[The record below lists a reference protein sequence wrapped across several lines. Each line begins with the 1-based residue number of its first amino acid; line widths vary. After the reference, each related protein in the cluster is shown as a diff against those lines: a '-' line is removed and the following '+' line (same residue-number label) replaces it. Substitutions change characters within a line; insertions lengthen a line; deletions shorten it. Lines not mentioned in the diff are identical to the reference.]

1 MQQTQSR
8 LIKSLDQQI
17 AAALNP
23 VQGACLMAQRAIA
36 LVRHGQLSEARDQLT
51 TLHQLA
57 FQHPHSSIGAW
68 LHLAEGLM
76 SYFTDF
82 SSAAREK
89 TQRALAIART
99 AKLAEVEALSLAWLA
114 HLAYARHD
122 LPALIGHA
130 QEGLKV
136 VGAGHHAARSR
147 LSMVLALAHH
157 YSGRADL
164 AQAWYAAARRHAT
177 LDGDDATLSA
187 LIYNM
192 AEMQTAQARHA
203 ALADASGRKPE
214 LLLGADS
221 VKNFDAAFGGS
232 AMESL
237 TPILRA
243 QTLVLQGEFD
253 KARELFEQ
261 HLPVAMS
268 HGLARLGSSLLADL
282 AWCRLNCGQR
292 EHALRQAHEA
302 EVELDPGCE
311 VDDRAATHSRL
322 AQVYEALD
330 EAGKAAW
337 HREAAEREWAEFA
350 AQKKQWAE
358 ALEAAGLVKPA

>member
-8 LIKSLDQQI
+8 LIKRLDQQI
-17 AAALNP
+17 AAASNP

-36 LVRHGQLSEARDQLT
+36 LVRHGQLAEGRDQLT

-57 FQHPHSSIGAW
+57 FQHPHPSIGAW

-89 TQRALAIART
+89 TQRALVIART
-99 AKLAEVEALSLAWLA
+99 ARLAEVEALSLAWLA

-122 LPALIGHA
+122 LPALIAHA
-130 QEGLKV
+130 QEGLRTV
-136 VGAGHHAARSR
+136 APEQHAARSR
-147 LSMVLALAHH
+147 LAMVLALAHH
-157 YSGRADL
+157 YSGRPDL
-164 AQAWYAAARRHAT
+164 AQPWYAAARRHAT
-177 LDGDDATLSA
+177 ADGDDATLSA

-203 ALADASGRKPE
+203 ALADTSGRKPE

-221 VKNFDAAFGGS
+221 VKHFDAAVGGS

-243 QTLVLQGEFD
+243 QTLVLQGDFD

-292 EHALRQAHEA
+292 EHALQQAHEA

-322 AQVYEALD
+322 AQVYEALG
-330 EAGKAAW
+330 EAARAAS
-337 HREAAEREWAEFA
+337 HREAAAREWAAFTAHKRE
-350 AQKKQWAE
+350 WAE
-358 ALEAAGLVKPA
+358 ALEAAGLVRPA